1 MADHVDASSFPAP
14 AQKTLLRT
22 IWGAAATAGCVL
34 LTVVLA
40 PVAALL
46 AAAGKLHAVTEL
58 TRWWA
63 HRLIRMCGVKVQI
76 ENLDELRRLKSYV
89 LVCNHQSFFDIFA
102 VAAYMPGEVRF
113 VAKRELLRIPF
124 IGYALRKAEHII
136 VHRQAGGRQIRKAIE
151 IARKGYNI
159 CVFAEGHRFSDNRV
173 HEFSDG
179 GAWLAILAGI
189 PVVPM
194 AISGSG
200 AFFPRRAMIVAP
212 GGTMRMT
219 IGSAIP
225 TAGLKSDDRAAL
237 TRKLED
243 AVRAM
248 FVEEVS

>member
-1 MADHVDASSFPAP
+1 MANHVEASSFPAP
-14 AQKTLLRT
+14 TQKSLLRT
-22 IWGAAATAGCVL
+22 IWGVAATAACVL
-34 LTVVLA
+34 LTVALA
-40 PVAALL
+40 PLAAIL
-46 AAAGKLHAVTEL
+46 AAAGNLQAVANL

-102 VAAYMPGEVRF
+102 VAAYMPGELRF
-113 VAKRELLRIPF
+113 VAKKELLKIPL

-151 IARKGYNI
+151 IARKGYSI
-159 CVFAEGHRFSDNRV
+159 CVFAEGHRFTDNRV

-179 GAWLAILAGI
+179 AAWLAILSGMPA
-189 PVVPM
+189 VPM

-200 AFFPRRAMIVAP
+200 AFFPRGAMIVSP

-219 IGSAIP
+219 IGTAIP
-225 TAGLKSDDRAAL
+225 TAGLKSDDRAEL
-237 TRKLED
+237 TRKLEE

>member
-1 MADHVDASSFPAP
+1 MANHVQTSSFPAP
-14 AQKTLLRT
+14 VPRTLFRT
-22 IWGAAATAGCVL
+22 IWGALATAACVL
-34 LTVVLA
+34 LTALLA
-40 PVAALL
+40 PLAAIL
-46 AAAGKLHAVTEL
+46 AAAGRLHAVTEL
-58 TRWWA
+58 SRWWA
-63 HRLIRMCGVKVQI
+63 HCLIRMCGVKVQI

-102 VAAYMPGEVRF
+102 VAAYMPGEIRF
-113 VAKRELLRIPF
+113 VAKKELLRIPI

-136 VHRQAGGRQIRKAIE
+136 VHRQAGGRQIRNAIAF
-151 IARKGYNI
+151 ARKGYNI

-179 GAWLAILAGI
+179 AAWLAILAGS

-200 AFFPRRAMIVAP
+200 AFFPRLAKVVVP

-225 TAGLKSDDRAAL
+225 TADLRSDDRAEL
-237 TRKLED
+237 TRKLEV

-248 FVEEVS
+248 FVEEVF